1 MIKLNELIGS
11 TVLATDGELGT
22 VDDVLFDDRDWD
34 IRYLVIRTGSW
45 LTTHLVLIAP
55 QAVQRVEHKDEL
67 VAVRLSRE
75 EIRQSLP
82 ADSVQT
88 VASQQQ
94 QILDTYGLPLTWW
107 GDPYPSGWG
116 AYPIG
121 IPTSTIDPETR
132 MTLEQDRQRRRDELA
147 GQDVH
152 LRSFTEIKDY
162 NLRTPD
168 DEFGH
173 LEDLMVDEVGWHIR
187 FLDIDTRNFF
197 PSDHVLLEPGAVTD
211 IDWQDRVVR
220 VGLSKDQVLKAPT
233 APPR

>member
-1 MIKLNELIGS
+1 MINLNDLIGLK
-11 TVLATDGELGT
+11 VLATDGELGT
-22 VDDVLFDDRDWD
+22 LDDALFDDRSWD

-45 LTTHLVLIAP
+45 LTSHLVLIAP
-55 QAVQRVEHKDEL
+55 QAVKRVEHQDEL
-67 VAVRLSRE
+67 VAVQLSRD
-75 EIRQSLP
+75 EIKRSLP

-121 IPTSTIDPETR
+121 IPTSSIDPETR
-132 MTLEQDRQRRRDELA
+132 MTLEQDRQRRRDELVQ
-147 GQDVH
+147 QDVH
-152 LRSFTEIKDY
+152 LRSFKEVKDY

-173 LEDLMVDEVGWHIR
+173 VEDLVVDEGQWLIR
-187 FLDIDTRNFF
+187 FLDVDTKNFL
-197 PSDHVLLEPGAVTD
+197 PSEHVFLEPGDVSD
-211 IDWQDRVVR
+211 IDWNERVFR
-220 VGLSKDQVLKAPT
+220 VGMSKEQVLRAPT
-233 APPR
+233 TPPR